1 MQLSVEKGIYL
12 ISLGC
17 PKNQV
22 DSEVLLGDLLQRG
35 WGLVSSPEEAD
46 AVVINT
52 CAFLEE
58 AVKEAVE
65 TILEMAQRKSPHA
78 TLAVLGCLPQRYG
91 KRLLEEMPEVDI
103 WLGSGEFMR
112 LPQLLEE
119 GKKGIWAGE
128 PTYLYDHRSPRV
140 LFNNPHMAYVKIA
153 EGCDHPC
160 TFCLI
165 PKLRGRYRSR
175 WPSSVEE
182 EVRRL
187 GEMEV
192 REVVLVAQD
201 TTSYGRDLGIKEGL
215 EGLLRRL
222 IEVEGVRWIRFLYTY
237 PHPKNFPPSLLE
249 LVAGEE
255 KIVPY
260 LDLPIQ
266 HVSDRVLRRMGRR
279 TSGREIRGLIE
290 TLKEKWP
297 QIHLRGTVMVGF
309 PGEEE
314 EEFKELLSFIEEAE
328 FTHLGAFRYS
338 PEEGTRSYPW
348 KAPSV
353 EVASERYQRV
363 MELQQRISYKRNRGL
378 LGRRVQVLVERKEG
392 RRWVGRTPFQAPE
405 IDGVTY
411 LSGKGMRGGEIVE
424 AEVVEAG
431 PYDLEARVIPS

>member
-1 MQLSVEKGIYL
+1 MQLPEQRGIYL
-12 ISLGC
+12 LSLGC

-35 WGLVSSPEEAD
+35 WGLVASPEEAD
-46 AVVINT
+46 VVVVNT

-65 TILEMAQRKSPHA
+65 AILEMAQRKSPHA

-91 KRLLEEMPEVDI
+91 ERLLEEMPEVDI

-112 LPQLLEE
+112 LAQLLED
-119 GKKGIWAGE
+119 GKRGIWVGE

-140 LFNNPHMAYVKIA
+140 LFNNPYMAYVKIA

-165 PKLRGRYRSR
+165 PRLRGRYRSR
-175 WPSSVEE
+175 RPSSVIQ

-187 GEMEV
+187 GEMGV

-201 TTSYGRDLGIKEGL
+201 TTFYGRDLGIKGGL

-222 IEVEGVRWIRFLYTY
+222 LEVKGVRWIRFLYTY

-249 LVAGEE
+249 LVASEE

-266 HVSDRVLRRMGRR
+266 HVNDRVLRRMGRR
-279 TSGREIRGLIE
+279 TSGRDIRRLLE
-290 TLKEKWP
+290 TIKGRWP

-309 PGEEE
+309 SGEGEEE
-314 EEFKELLSFIEEAE
+314 FEELLDFIEEVE

-348 KAPSV
+348 EAPPG
-353 EVASERYQRV
+353 EVVSERYHRV
-363 MELQQRISYKRNRGL
+363 MELQQKVSYKRNRGL
-378 LGRRVQVLVERKEG
+378 LGRKVQVLVERREG
-392 RRWVGRTPFQAPE
+392 QRWVGRTPFQAPE

-411 LSGKGMRGGEIVE
+411 LSGKGLAEGEIVE
-424 AEVVEAG
+424 AEVVGAG